1 MGALYGGGKF
11 ISDPSGYSLQI
22 TVHLLRHSPFKD
34 FLVPGIILFV
44 ANGVFSFL
52 TLVLL
57 LINNSNYPKAI
68 TIQGC
73 ILLGWIIIQIALLR
87 SFNALHFTLGST
99 GIVLIVNGG
108 LLWRF
113 RN

>member
-11 ISDPSGYSLQI
+11 IADPSGNSLQI

-44 ANGVFSFL
+44 ANGVFSLL

-73 ILLGWIIIQIALLR
+73 ILLGWIIIQIALLC